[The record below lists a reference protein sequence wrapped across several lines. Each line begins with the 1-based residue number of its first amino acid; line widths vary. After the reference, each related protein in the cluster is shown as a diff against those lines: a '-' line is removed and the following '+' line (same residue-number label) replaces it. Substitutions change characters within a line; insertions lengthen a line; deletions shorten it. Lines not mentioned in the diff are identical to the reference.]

1 MTLAPVIKQAIRIR
15 AFERKLL
22 ELFAEDAVSG
32 TVHTCIGQELCATA
46 LAPHLDI
53 GRDAFV
59 ATHRGH
65 GHYLALGGP
74 PDALLAELM
83 GREGALCR
91 GRGGSQHLCR
101 RGYISS
107 GVQGGTPPLAV
118 GLGWARKLSGTDAI
132 AVAQV
137 GDGTFGEGALYEAM
151 TFAALWSV
159 PVLFLVEYNGIAM
172 TTDVATTTP
181 GDLEKR
187 IAGFGL
193 EYDRR
198 SDMDPES
205 LHAHMGEVVSR
216 VRSGQ
221 PFMQVIDT
229 RRLAAHSKG
238 DDPRAPELIAALK
251 ARDPVQKV
259 LDSDP
264 EAAALMERCAK
275 EVAQL
280 ASEVRERPLIPFEEG
295 PVLPRPSPGDHAGS
309 ERPVDNARIVQRLNA
324 ELHRMMDKDPS
335 IVVIGEDLADP
346 YGGAFKVTRGL
357 SVAHPERL
365 FNTPISE
372 AAIVG
377 VSNGLALGGARPIA
391 EIMFADFAFL
401 AADQLINHA
410 AKFHYTYAG
419 QVTCPLTLR
428 LVSGGGRGYGP
439 THSQCTELAF
449 CGIPGLRVLALSHR
463 HAPEQ
468 LLRAAVYDDAP
479 TVLVEH
485 KALYGLFPPQEP
497 PIDLTQCAAPAEA
510 GEPLPEYAPLCFAP
524 VDGEPAD
531 VTIVTYGGTAPI
543 VEESMRELILQDEL
557 RFEYIILT
565 QLWPLHAGPIVAS
578 AHRTRR
584 LLIVEESVATF
595 GLSAALAAAVAKS
608 PGPQV
613 AVGSVGAAHIPIP
626 CARHQESSTLPTVH
640 SIAEKVRSMT
650 RSA

>member
-1 MTLAPVIKQAIRIR
+1 MTLAPVIAQAIRIR
-15 AFERKLL
+15 AFESKLL
-22 ELFAEDAVSG
+22 ELFGEDAFSG

-91 GRGGSQHLCR
+91 GRGGSQHLCH

-118 GLGWARKLSGTDAI
+118 GLGWARKLRGTDAI

-187 IAGFGL
+187 IAGFGVG
-193 EYDRR
+193 YDRR
-198 SDMDPES
+198 SDMEPEA

-216 VRSGQ
+216 VRAGQ
-221 PFMQVIDT
+221 PFMQIIDT

-238 DDPRAPELIAALK
+238 DDTRPPEVIAALQ
-251 ARDPVQKV
+251 ARDAVQDV

-264 EAAALMERCAK
+264 EAAALMGRYAK
-275 EVAQL
+275 EVGRL
-280 ASEVRERPLIPFEEG
+280 AGEVRERPLIPFEDG
-295 PVLPRPSPGDHAGS
+295 PVLPRPSPCDHTASEPPGGD
-309 ERPVDNARIVQRLNA
+309 VRIVQRLNA
-324 ELHRMMDKDPS
+324 ELHRMMDQDPS

-357 SVAHPERL
+357 SAAHPERL

-410 AKFHYTYAG
+410 AKFHYTYAA

-463 HAPEQ
+463 HPPER

-479 TVLVEH
+479 TILVEH

-497 PIDLTQCAAPAEA
+497 PLDLTRCETSDEA

-524 VDGEPAD
+524 LDDERAD
-531 VTIVTYGGTAPI
+531 VTLVTYGGTAPI
-543 VEESMRELILQDEL
+543 VEEAMRELILQDEL

-565 QLWPLHAGPIVAS
+565 QLWPLHAAPIVAA

-584 LLIVEESVATF
+584 LVIVEESVATF
-595 GLSAALAAAVAKS
+595 GLSAAIAAAVAQS

-613 AVGSVGAAHIPIP
+613 AIGSVGAAPVPIP
-626 CARHQESSTLPTVH
+626 CARHQESSTLPTTR
-640 SIAEKVRSMT
+640 SIADKVRSMM
-650 RSA
+650 RSE